1 MKLLGAV
8 LSLCLMSCTTAHA
21 WSIKGQP
28 AGTVDRLVNES
39 EALPDC
45 AFVAISK
52 RLKTVYVR
60 PMDLGN
66 IYDHRI
72 DGMSWPSSG
81 ITVMDSRVD
90 GLDNAYVHE
99 LGHWYDWTERV
110 SKRPS
115 FRTALKAD
123 FAAMTPAQFD
133 SQNYLQDPQEAFA
146 ELFAW
151 HFRGQAYFEHD
162 HYRPDLFPQTR
173 AELVRQICQDRQ

>member
-1 MKLLGAV
+1 MRLTAAV
-8 LSLCLMSCTTAHA
+8 FKPLPDVMHYSTCLERQR
-21 WSIKGQP
+21 QP

-39 EALPDC
+39 DALPDC
-45 AFVAISK
+45 VFVAVSK

-60 PMDLGN
+60 PMDLKGPLQPS
-66 IYDHRI
+66 HRRYQL
-72 DGMSWPSSG
+72 SSSG
-81 ITVMDSRVD
+81 ITVIGDV
-90 GLDNAYVHE
+90 GW
-99 LGHWYDWTERV
+99 LGWTTPTSMSLVIGMIGRRKV

-151 HFRGQAYFEHD
+151 HFRGRLTFEHD
-162 HYRPDLFPQTR
+162 HYRPRPVLR
-173 AELVRQICQDRQ
+173 LGMSY